1 MVPQTLLF
9 PFNTV
14 LYLLVLIIPRH
25 SRSVNNVLGS
35 LYVTPIK
42 LKV

>member
-14 LYLLVLIIPRH
+14 LYLLVLIIPRR
-25 SRSVNNVLGS
+25 SRSVNNILG
-35 LYVTPIK
+35 LLCVAPIK